1 MDESMT
7 NQYGDIPSYAAWR
20 NAAGPGVIAFGM
32 WLRVGFIGA
41 SAVAVGLIQLFS
53 GDAKPLSA
61 LGLATGG
68 LLLALLG
75 WWRARKS
82 LGSEDDATVAVA
94 VAADAAPRTHVATT

>member
-1 MDESMT
+1 MT
-7 NQYGDIPSYAAWR
+7 NQYGDIPYYAAWR

-61 LGLATGG
+61 LGLAAGG
-68 LLLALLG
+68 LLLALFG
-75 WWRARKS
+75 WQRARKAI
-82 LGSEDDATVAVA
+82 GVVDDANAPVDAG
-94 VAADAAPRTHVATT
+94 ADPTTRVVSS